1 MKARATKS
9 ALTTRESTSRNSWRF
24 CSHQTPGPSAQ
35 VTNSVARCLY
45 EDFIYPLSQ
54 SITASCALNQPPF
67 TRTTIRRCYQLAEE
81 RREILSFVA
90 ARGQAPL
97 AGLWEDS
104 NACLH
109 EGIHIHGDRSCPPQQ
124 TQACRRSSPAPAPS
138 APARAMQGLWE
149 EIKLFLFGAV
159 ASVQFCSMKAEQAC
173 ARTTVCCE
181 LIATAHEF
189 STSCSRG
196 SKKSLEG

>member
-9 ALTTRESTSRNSWRF
+9 ALTTRESTSRDSWRF

-81 RREILSFVA
+81 RREILSFAA

-124 TQACRRSSPAPAPS
+124 TQACRRAHQHQHRLLQPGPCRASGKRLSYSFLVLLLQSSFAA
-138 APARAMQGLWE
+138 
-149 EIKLFLFGAV
+149 
-159 ASVQFCSMKAEQAC
+159 
-173 ARTTVCCE
+173 
-181 LIATAHEF
+181 
-189 STSCSRG
+189 
-196 SKKSLEG
+196 

>member
-1 MKARATKS
+1 MRARATKS
-9 ALTTRESTSRNSWRF
+9 ALTTSQSTNRDSWRF

-54 SITASCALNQPPF
+54 SITALCALNQPPF
-67 TRTTIRRCYQLAEE
+67 THTTIRSSHQLAEE
-81 RREILSFVA
+81 RREIPSFAA

-104 NACLH
+104 NAWLH
-109 EGIHIHGDRSCPPQQ
+109 KGIHIHGDRSCSPQQ
-124 TQACRRSSPAPAPS
+124 TQACRRSLPAPPAPAW
-138 APARAMQGLWE
+138 AMQGLWE

-159 ASVQFCSMKAEQAC
+159 ASV
-173 ARTTVCCE
+173 
-181 LIATAHEF
+181 
-189 STSCSRG
+189 
-196 SKKSLEG
+196 